1 MPLQNIL
8 VSEAHQRMSES
19 TDPTTVA
26 MPVGQIV
33 GRMNEIR
40 PVADII
46 AELVRAS
53 RTPPRASTASA
64 TTSAP
69 QACG

>member
-8 VSEAHQRMSES
+8 VSDAHQRIAAAS
-19 TDPTTVA
+19 DPEVVA

-40 PVADII
+40 PVADVM
-46 AELVRAS
+46 AQLVDEFDRA
-53 RTPPRASTASA
+53 A
-64 TTSAP
+64 TRITDARQS
-69 QACG
+69 